1 MSLLSFCTSF
11 LCAVSQILI
20 VISSIMM
27 IVKYDRTTDCYRKI
41 WIGSK
46 IKTLKILIP
55 KNNNEIYPIVDI
67 HLNGTFVNYKEN
79 YESLL
84 KHSYKNCEKKN
95 YKKCG
100 ILDTLGNIMCIP
112 EEDECPINDLVID
125 DRSKM
130 EEYINKS
137 YKVGYLNDISQNYYI
152 YYRNDQIDKEIIAK
166 IKASNETPRYIDE
179 ENLFF
184 DNNTFLDYFSYPGSY
199 SDDDDYDYP
208 DWDYDYDYYQ
218 RVNQNNS
225 LRKLDEQVIFGN
237 DNVNIYIRNR
247 FNDEI
252 NIDKTFRNISCNIFV
267 GNYIGFNN
275 SNNLNDYN
283 NFELYDL
290 YYIIFPNKA
299 SYIFCFIC
307 SILYFIFIVICVIS
321 MFVDKPDD
329 LDPLLLPVSIFCYNL
344 IFFIG
349 FFSYILYEYI
359 NIYKDRRPFDL
370 TKVKVDSFL
379 EDLLKE
385 IQGRHCEEKLI
396 LAIIILYSCS
406 MGLLILSICCAC
418 FLKDDQKDSSVLE
431 STSNTKSEQNSNL
444 L

>member
-1 MSLLSFCTSF
+1 MSLFIFCTF
-11 LCAVSQILI
+11 FFCAVSQILI
-20 VISSIMM
+20 IISSILM
-27 IVKYDRTTDCYRKI
+27 IVKYNGTTDSNHKI

-46 IKTLKILIP
+46 ILTLKKIIP
-55 KNNNEIYPIVDI
+55 INNKQYPIVDI
-67 HLNGTFVNYKEN
+67 HLDGTYVRYKEN

-84 KHSYKNCEKKN
+84 KHSYKNCEEKN

-112 EEDECPINDLVID
+112 ENDECPINDLVID
-125 DRSKM
+125 ERSKKD
-130 EEYINKS
+130 EYINKN
-137 YKVGYLNDISQNYYI
+137 YKVGYLNNLTQNYYI

-179 ENLFF
+179 ENLVF
-184 DNNTFLDYFSYPGSY
+184 DNDTFLDYYSYPWSS
-199 SDDDDYDYP
+199 SDNDNESDL
-208 DWDYDYDYYQ
+208 YDYYDYYL
-218 RVNQNNS
+218 RVAQNNS

-237 DNVNIYIRNR
+237 VDVNIYIRKR

-252 NIDKTFRNISCNIFV
+252 NIDKTFRKISGNIYV

-290 YYIIFPNKA
+290 YFIIFPNKA

-307 SILYFIFIVICVIS
+307 AILYFIFIVVCVIV
-321 MFVDKPDD
+321 MFISGPDD
-329 LDPLLLPVSIFCYNL
+329 HHPAEVLPSAISMYYLL
-344 IFFIG
+344 FFIG

-385 IQGRHCEEKLI
+385 IQGRHCEENLI

-406 MGLLILSICCAC
+406 MGLFILGMYFSCC
-418 FLKDDQKDSSVLE
+418 LLETDSSNLK
-431 STSNTKSEQNSNL
+431 STPNTKSEQKDKL
-444 L
+444 LQNN